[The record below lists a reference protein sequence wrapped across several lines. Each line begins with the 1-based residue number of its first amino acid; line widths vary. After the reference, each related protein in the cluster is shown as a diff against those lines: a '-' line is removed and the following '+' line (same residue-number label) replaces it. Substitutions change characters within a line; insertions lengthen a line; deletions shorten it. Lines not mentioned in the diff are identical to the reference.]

1 VSGRGEITIHSRG
14 RQWTG
19 PSGASVAL
27 DELRRATAGTGGT
40 GRPAHAPPAAGRTDA
55 AAAPPAE
62 QEPVGLLPQVVD
74 RSAAAFDH
82 LEQRDT
88 NGIVAAILA
97 IDRAVVAWSADIL
110 QSDDVDRAHSV
121 LRSLV
126 VRLGQAAAVGSTS
139 RSIRHH
145 TLIDNTHR
153 LKGMP

>member
-97 IDRAVVAWSADIL
+97 IDRAVVAWSGDTL

-121 LRSLV
+121 RCSARWSCGSAKPPPGGPPV
-126 VRLGQAAAVGSTS
+126 VL
-139 RSIRHH
+139 
-145 TLIDNTHR
+145 
-153 LKGMP
+153 

>member
-1 VSGRGEITIHSRG
+1 MDPAVAGR
-14 RQWTG
+14 
-19 PSGASVAL
+19 V
-27 DELRRATAGTGGT
+27 
-40 GRPAHAPPAAGRTDA
+40 HAPPVAGRTDA

-62 QEPVGLLPQVVD
+62 QEPVAPLPQVVD

-126 VRLGQAAAVGSTS
+126 VRLGQAAAGGATS
-139 RSIRHH
+139 RSIGHH